1 MWVDVGFI
9 KGGGCGG
16 GGREEEERYFWEP
29 PPGCKVGFTFF
40 DCQLVSGES

>member
-1 MWVDVGFI
+1 MGAGCGLMWGFI
-9 KGGGCGG
+9 KGGCGCG
-16 GGREEEERYFWEP
+16 EEERYFWEP